1 MERVSPLPTGNGRSL
16 LAQLRSSTRV
26 SAGALGACAVVAIS
40 LAVVLGADNAAYLP
54 LNLGRYTGLTL
65 GLAVAVGL
73 TTLVWP
79 ELAVPA
85 IIIGAGLLDSQ
96 LGHGR
101 VRHLVFVKLALF
113 GCGGL
118 GVVLATAKRHSRM
131 VRVHTPGDAPALCLV
146 CYTALSA
153 AYAYLYAGYDLD
165 SVAVAG
171 YHLSQLALYHFL
183 VTTTLG
189 RPDSL
194 RRAGLITVAWS
205 VLWIIPSLLTPG
217 RGGGTATMWLIVLL
231 CYTTASRSSW
241 GLLAWTAL
249 PLALLDTLTSG
260 YRTLWVSVAAQV
272 GWLANWGLRS
282 RLRPLRGTAVALAA
296 LCLLTAGV
304 LATRSSVLTSLP
316 AASTLDRF
324 SASVVDGGY
333 RVPEAL
339 IGLAAFRQSP
349 VFGLGVGYHTP
360 PIWVETMGYMSVG
373 PIYHVYYVS
382 YLASQGIFGLGLVFW
397 YFLAVLFSREART
410 IRRDAS
416 ASPWAALA
424 VGLQAAF
431 VGAILAA
438 FFSGPSDGH
447 WTWGV
452 LGAGSLLPAMWAT
465 QQAADSRWREA
476 EDREVTPSLEACS
489 GTA

>member
-1 MERVSPLPTGNGRSL
+1 MERASPLPTGNGRSL

-26 SAGALGACAVVAIS
+26 SAGALGACAVAAIS
-40 LAVVLGADNAAYLP
+40 LAVVLGADSTAYLP
-54 LNLGRYTGLTL
+54 LNLSRYTGLTL

-73 TTLVWP
+73 TTLIWP

-85 IIIGAGLLDSQ
+85 IIIGAGLLDAQ

-118 GVVLATAKRHSRM
+118 GVALAMAKRHSR
-131 VRVHTPGDAPALCLV
+131 VARIRTPADVPALCLV
-146 CYTALSA
+146 CYTAGSA
-153 AYAYLYAGYDLD
+153 AYAYLCAGYDLD

-189 RPDSL
+189 RADSL
-194 RRAGLITVAWS
+194 RRAGIITVTWS

-217 RGGGTATMWLIVLL
+217 RGGGSATMWLIVLL
-231 CYTTASRSSW
+231 CYVTASRSSW
-241 GLLAWTAL
+241 SLLVWTAL

-272 GWLANWGLRS
+272 GWLANCGLRS
-282 RLRPLRGTAVALAA
+282 RLRQLRGTATTLTV
-296 LCLLTAGV
+296 LCVLIAGV
-304 LATRSSVLTSLP
+304 LAARSFVLTSLP
-316 AASTLDRF
+316 AAETLDRF
-324 SASVVDGGY
+324 SASLVDGGY

-339 IGLAAFRQSP
+339 IGLAAFGQSP

-382 YLASQGIFGLGLVFW
+382 YLASEGIIGLGLVFW

-410 IRRDAS
+410 ARRDAS
-416 ASPWAALA
+416 RSPWAALA
-424 VGLQAAF
+424 LGLQAAF
-431 VGAILAA
+431 VGAIFAA

-452 LGAGSLLPAMWAT
+452 LGAGSLLPAIWAT
-465 QQAADSRWREA
+465 QQSADSRWREA
-476 EDREVTPSLEACS
+476 GGREVSLNLEAS
-489 GTA
+489 HGAA